1 MPFHRIPRANADA
14 LVTAIE
20 AAGEVLRFGW
30 VEGDQYVLFT
40 ERLGTVTG
48 TSFVPVDTVAAVSVA
63 VAPVVPDTP
72 L

>member
-1 MPFHRIPRANADA
+1 MPFHRIPKADA
-14 LVTAIE
+14 DLLINAIE

-30 VEGDQYVLFT
+30 AEGDQYVLFT

-48 TSFVPVDTVAAVSVA
+48 TSFLPVASIAGAPVSVQA
-63 VAPVVPDTP
+63 VPDTP